1 MVITNNADFHAYL
14 TNRGVPCTYLVYPPS
29 YYVTDD
35 IIVVFTNDCHAMS
48 VCGNAH
54 QNKYKKEYEI
64 ECKKL
69 LDWLECGEHVIMISN
84 IIKFG
89 TPYMAKNFKVLQQRY
104 NKLGIT
110 KQVIEG
116 KEIGEL
122 LNPNRTQIRYK
133 GVTPIKFNIVR
144 TDNIIYPMY
153 EWIDKHG
160 KQKQQEQYYMNVI
173 NATRDKLE
181 RRKLRYIPRY
191 TIFSQLYRKLRE
203 RGEL

>member
-14 TNRGVPCTYLVYPPS
+14 TNRGVHCTYLVYPPD

-89 TPYMAKNFKVLQQRY
+89 TPYMKSVAPKQYERLQGVNY
-104 NKLGIT
+104 H
-110 KQVIEG
+110 KQVIHT
-116 KEIGEL
+116 KDIGEL
-122 LNPNRTQIRYK
+122 LVPHKLQIRYV
-133 GVTPIKFNIVR
+133 GVKPIEFDIVDCGNIL
-144 TDNIIYPMY
+144 DPKYGWLAHDY
-153 EWIDKHG
+153 SCFKS
-160 KQKQQEQYYMNVI
+160 QQTHYMNVL
-173 NATRDKLE
+173 NASRDTIT
-181 RRKLRYIPRY
+181 RRKLRYVPEFAL
-191 TIFSQLYRKLRE
+191 FSQLYKKLN
-203 RGEL
+203 L

>member
-1 MVITNNADFHAYL
+1 MIITNNVDFHAYL

-69 LDWLECGEHVIMISN
+69 MDWLECGEHVIMISN

-89 TPYMAKNFKVLQQRY
+89 TPYMKSVAPKQYERLQGVNY
-104 NKLGIT
+104 H
-110 KQVIEG
+110 KQVIHT
-116 KEIGEL
+116 KDIGEL
-122 LNPNRTQIRYK
+122 LVPHKLQIRYV
-133 GVTPIKFNIVR
+133 GVKPIEFDIVD
-144 TDNIIYPMY
+144 TGSILDPKYGWYTWDTNKY
-153 EWIDKHG
+153 KS
-160 KQKQQEQYYMNVI
+160 QQTHYMNVL
-173 NATRDKLE
+173 NASHDTIT
-181 RRKLRYIPRY
+181 RRKLRYIPEFAL
-191 TIFSQLYRKLRE
+191 FSQLYKKLD
-203 RGEL
+203 L